1 MLMAAAMSAVAALGA
16 IAADAQTFPDK
27 PIRMVVGFA
36 PGGGA
41 DIAARLVGQKLGEA
55 LGQPVVIDNRPGAGG
70 TIGTTAVAKAAP
82 DGYTLLMQASG
93 PHAIAPAL
101 YASLQYDVMRD
112 FAPISLVNVNQY
124 VLAVHPLVA
133 AVSVSELLAWLKSRP
148 APETYASAGNGT
160 PAHLAAELF
169 AAMAGV
175 KLLHVPYR
183 GAAPAL
189 TGLMGGEVKLLFSE
203 MSVAL
208 PHLKEGK
215 IRPLAITSLARSPLA
230 PDLPT
235 LNESGLPG
243 YEALVWQG
251 LLAPAGTSAEIVA
264 RLNAETVRILNQSEV
279 KKKFASLAA
288 TVAPGTP
295 AEFAAVIKRDL
306 DKWTK
311 VIKDANIKAE

>member
-1 MLMAAAMSAVAALGA
+1 
-16 IAADAQTFPDK
+16 
-27 PIRMVVGFA
+27 
-36 PGGGA
+36 
-41 DIAARLVGQKLGEA
+41 
-55 LGQPVVIDNRPGAGG
+55 
-70 TIGTTAVAKAAP
+70 
-82 DGYTLLMQASG
+82 
-93 PHAIAPAL
+93 
-101 YASLQYDVMRD
+101 
-112 FAPISLVNVNQY
+112 
-124 VLAVHPLVA
+124 
-133 AVSVSELLAWLKSRP
+133 
-148 APETYASAGNGT
+148 
-160 PAHLAAELF
+160 
-169 AAMAGV
+169 MAGV